1 MPDTR
6 STRALTRADLPAV
19 ATILDN
25 SGLFPSAL
33 LADMT
38 EPYLSGSSADLWLVI
53 CEDETPLGFAFCEP
67 ERLTDKTYNL
77 LAIAVAPARQGRGL
91 GKALV
96 DALERRLIA
105 IGARILLVE
114 TSSLDAYDATRGFY
128 DGLAFTREA
137 RIRDFYAAGEDKIV
151 FWKKL
156 QAAG

>member
-19 ATILDN
+19 ATILDD

-38 EPYLSGSSADLWLVI
+38 EPYLSGSSADLWLVM
-53 CEDETPLGFAFCEP
+53 CEDETPLGFTFCAP